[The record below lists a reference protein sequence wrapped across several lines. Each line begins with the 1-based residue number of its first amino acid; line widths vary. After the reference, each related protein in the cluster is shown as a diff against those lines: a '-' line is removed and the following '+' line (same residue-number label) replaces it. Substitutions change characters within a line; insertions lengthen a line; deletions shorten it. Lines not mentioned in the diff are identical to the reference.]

1 MVTTPT
7 APAIH
12 PHVRGA
18 DRDFPA
24 SDGGN
29 ERFIPTCV
37 GQDRLPPTRT
47 CCWTTVHPHVRGAD
61 RTSSGSPFAQIGSSP
76 RAWGRC
82 GPLRT
87 RPCGSRF
94 IPTCVGQNPISNGF
108 KQRRAAVHPHVRGA
122 DGFRRRG
129 GRPRRRFTPT
139 CVGQILSQHRRHR
152 SVPRFIPRAWGRCG
166 PLRTRAV
173 RITVHPHVR
182 GADVKVGLQFLAAAR
197 FIPTC
202 VGQMRRWNCR
212 AISICGSSPRAWG
225 RCCG

>member
-37 GQDRLPPTRT
+37 GQDRLRPREHAVGRRFIPTCVGQIAPAPALPSRKS
-47 CCWTTVHPHVRGAD
+47 VHPHVRGAD
-61 RTSSGSPFAQIGSSP
+61 A
-76 RAWGRC
+76 ARC
-82 GPLRT
+82 APG
-87 RPCGSRF
+87 PCGSRF
-94 IPTCVGQNPISNGF
+94 IPTCVGQIPSRTDSNSG
-108 KQRRAAVHPHVRGA
+108 V
-122 DGFRRRG
+122 
-129 GRPRRRFTPT
+129 PRFIPT
-139 CVGQILSQHRRHR
+139 CVGQMVFGVAAGGHGVGSPPRAWGRFYLNIDGTDLSLG
-152 SVPRFIPRAWGRCG
+152 SSPRAWGRCG